1 MVRVVVTLTTIP
13 TREDSVIKTI
23 ESIQAG
29 TYKVNEIYVNLPEWY
44 PRFGRGPDPNLETKL
59 VSMGVKVN
67 TCKDYGS
74 LTKLVPILDIETDP
88 ETLIV
93 VLDDDVTYNKRVV
106 EGLVRANEQFK
117 CPVGYSGIA
126 YPDTA
131 IKHLGHNGFILFQG
145 HGQKTEILE
154 CAFGVLF
161 PRKCLDGFPVPEP
174 MTPDSDKYMYLTDD
188 FIFSKFFD
196 SKGIEKKIACYPWA
210 GRRGEDWS
218 TIWTQNEGSQTHS
231 LSRDGNLENYLK
243 ASLKLKFSNMSMFHP
258 WNVGLEKVR
267 IGNLDGDGGYVVL
280 DSNFGS
286 KYILGYGVDRDVSF
300 ENELTEKYGMKGF
313 VFDHTI
319 QDVPNVSSNVTYLPE
334 GIGSSVAPP
343 LFTLENHVSRFVP
356 DGESFMLKMDVE
368 GCEWDVLRTADLSR
382 VTQLIIEF
390 HDLQAAPLE
399 VVSKLNETF
408 YLAHIHGN
416 NCHNQPWVQIDRVH
430 KMPRYLECTY
440 VRKDLVSGATLDFG
454 DFPVPQDIKCRP
466 DAPEL
471 ELDFWKPCTDPV
483 IFVAPD
489 ANQVN
494 ILERLVTKE
503 DRIVSRVEDAEGPLV
518 FVLEKND
525 IVPVN
530 VIMSLDNIR
539 KQGSVQFPVLK
550 NGYMESYEVRFI
562 NKLVPTLLGCPE
574 PIINLKKFLL

>member
-1 MVRVVVTLTTIP
+1 MAAYTFTQNWFYNSDLYVALTSGFLDPSKPWRVLEIGCFEGSATTFISDTILDHP
-13 TREDSVIKTI
+13 ESRMTCVDPFDETNNTTTHEKGGNYTKDVFLENIEKSKNHSKIELVETYSSQFYEKNEKTFNFIYIDGSHLVEDVALDFQKCLDILEPDGI
-23 ESIQAG
+23 MWMDDYLWGDGVSIRDC
-29 TYKVNEIYVNLPEWY
+29 I
-44 PRFGRGPDPNLETKL
+44 DKL
-59 VSMGVKVN
+59 YEDNK
-67 TCKDYGS
+67 Y
-74 LTKLVPILDIETDP
+74 ILDIVHKSYQ
-88 ETLIV
+88 I
-93 VLDDDVTYNKRVV
+93 
-106 EGLVRANEQFK
+106 
-117 CPVGYSGIA
+117 
-126 YPDTA
+126 
-131 IKHLGHNGFILFQG
+131 GFRK
-145 HGQKTEILE
+145 KT
-154 CAFGVLF
+154 
-161 PRKCLDGFPVPEP
+161 
-174 MTPDSDKYMYLTDD
+174 
-188 FIFSKFFD
+188 
-196 SKGIEKKIACYPWA
+196 
-210 GRRGEDWS
+210 
-218 TIWTQNEGSQTHS
+218 N
-231 LSRDGNLENYLK
+231 
-243 ASLKLKFSNMSMFHP
+243 MFHP

-319 QDVPNVSSNVTYLPE
+319 QEVPNVSSNVTYLPE

-356 DGESFMLKMDVE
+356 DGESFILKMDVE

-440 VRKDLVSGATLDFG
+440 VRKDLVSGATLDLD

-503 DRIVSRVEDAEGPLV
+503 DRIVSRIEDAEGPLV

-562 NKLVPTLLGCPE
+562 NKLVPTLLRCPE